1 MTAPETT
8 DRDTSPLPTSSGTQH
23 PPTGAA
29 TTENMATAV
38 VNGSPVAVTPG
49 WTVAN
54 AVGDL
59 TGREITPEGTAA
71 DGQPLGIAVAVDDA
85 VIPRSR
91 WATTPVGAGQSVEIV
106 TAVQGG

>member
-8 DRDTSPLPTSSGTQH
+8 DNSS
-23 PPTGAA
+23 
-29 TTENMATAV
+29 TAV
-38 VNGSPVAVTPG
+38 VNGSPVVVTPG
-49 WTVAN
+49 LTVAS

-85 VIPRSR
+85 VIPRSL
-91 WATTPVGAGQSVEIV
+91 WATTPVEAGQSVEIV